1 MDKQQ
6 LRRTIASAKAGD
18 AGGFE
23 TLLEVYGPRL
33 YGYFLRSTGRHHDA
47 EDLLSELTLRL
58 VRRLADYD
66 DSGRF
71 EHWVF
76 RIAANMARDRI
87 RRIKAAPNTSSLS
100 IENDSGRGLAQRLAA
115 DGPPADANLLAAETS
130 RALQVALEKL
140 EDTTREMV
148 LLRYFG
154 QMSFKELAEIFECPL
169 GTVLARVHRGIRTL
183 RRFMGVEDGAE

>member
-1 MDKQQ
+1 MDQQQ
-6 LRRTIASAKAGD
+6 LLRMIASAKAGD
-18 AGGFE
+18 AGAFE
-23 TLLEVYGPRL
+23 SLLEAYGPRL
-33 YGYFLRSTGRHHDA
+33 YGYFLHATGRHHDA

-66 DSGRF
+66 DRGRF
-71 EHWVF
+71 EHWLF

-87 RRIKAAPNTSSLS
+87 RRIKAAPGTVSLS
-100 IENDSGRGLAQRLAA
+100 VEHESGRDLAARLAA
-115 DGPPADANLLAAETS
+115 QGPAPDANMLAAES
-130 RALQVALEKL
+130 RRALQVALEKL

-154 QMSFKELAEIFECPL
+154 RMSFKELAEIFECPL

-183 RRFMGVEDGAE
+183 RRFMGAEDETD

>member
-1 MDKQQ
+1 MDQQQ
-6 LRRTIASAKAGD
+6 LLRMIASAKAGD
-18 AGGFE
+18 AGAFE
-23 TLLEVYGPRL
+23 SLLEAYGPRL
-33 YGYFLRSTGRHHDA
+33 YGYFLHATGRHHDA

-66 DSGRF
+66 DRGRF
-71 EHWVF
+71 EHWLF

-87 RRIKAAPNTSSLS
+87 RRIRAAPGTVSLS
-100 IENDSGRGLAQRLAA
+100 VEHESGRDLAARLAA
-115 DGPPADANLLAAETS
+115 QGPAPDANMLAAES
-130 RALQVALEKL
+130 RRALQVALEKL

-154 QMSFKELAEIFECPL
+154 RMSFKELAEIFECPL

-183 RRFMGVEDGAE
+183 RRFMGAEDETD